1 MYQES
6 KEKFITTFLQ
16 RIYDKHSFCRSH
28 VLGVLGQLVSDKTV
42 DKKYLVLLLK
52 AGIDRVKDISI
63 NVRKKALQLLNTTI
77 DELCRNVVSPLA
89 DI

>member
-1 MYQES
+1 M
-6 KEKFITTFLQ
+6 
-16 RIYDKHSFCRSH
+16 
-28 VLGVLGQLVSDKTV
+28 LGVLGQLVSDKTV